1 MIQMGDA
8 IQGRPPTPEEMV
20 GMMRLS
26 RQLTLLGRTTA
37 VLVLIALVAMASARY
52 L

>member
-1 MIQMGDA
+1 MIRMGDA
-8 IQGRPPTPEEMV
+8 IHGRPPTPDEMA

-26 RQLTLLGRTTA
+26 ARLTLLGRTTA
-37 VLVLIALVAMASARY
+37 VLVLISLVTMASARY